1 MTQFKC
7 PSSIMI
13 AGPSQCGKTTF
24 TKLLLMQANSLFE
37 RPIRKI
43 VYCYGQWQDCFKDM
57 TDQVQFVE
65 SIPEDIPSLFPPTC
79 RPGIPVLED
88 LMRHCSE
95 DEQLMQSVKTEHRLN
110 APPQLP
116 TLTRLDQDI
125 RNIIESK
132 LPEDQKIILLE
143 QLIQRYQGLTKQMKS
158 ETKVAPP
165 VVLLPPTE
173 LVPATPSPSIT
184 VERTAST
191 SKIPR
196 PVARSEL
203 KRKQDKPV
211 QEETPLFSGKPVFL
225 ETP

>member
-1 MTQFKC
+1 MKHAQKMV
-7 PSSIMI
+7 MI
-13 AGPSQCGKTTF
+13 P
-24 TKLLLMQANSLFE
+24 
-37 RPIRKI
+37 
-43 VYCYGQWQDCFKDM
+43 
-57 TDQVQFVE
+57 
-65 SIPEDIPSLFPPTC
+65 
-79 RPGIPVLED
+79 
-88 LMRHCSE
+88 
-95 DEQLMQSVKTEHRLN
+95 EQLMQSMETEHRLN

-125 RNIIESK
+125 RNIIEST

-158 ETKVAPP
+158 ETMVAPP

-184 VERTAST
+184 VKGTAST

-211 QEETPLFSGKPVFL
+211 QEETPLFPGKPVFL
-225 ETP
+225 ETPLFTLERKKKKRKPRTPMVARLRSNIQWEPN